1 MITIRKRRLLACI
14 LLIFSTWAPAHA
26 DIAPIPGSVLV
37 RPVFDRS
44 DVACAGA
51 VTSTTARDSQI
62 RVGDRSF
69 VRRHITAS
77 VQIVDLYKAPNP
89 VPAQI
94 NIEYELDIDGG
105 NRIGGSRF
113 DLKEGQ
119 VVPLFLARTVNGAY
133 VFADD
138 FLGAV
143 ELPSLA
149 KRGGDLGMGK
159 LEFALMDDASRSTDG
174 ERLRALRLLQ
184 GLESPSEETISG
196 IEPYIRATDSDLAL
210 TASAVMLKTKTPES
224 VHLLRQYLDQLTG
237 TSQPV
242 VLVSL
247 GAELGQVAD
256 ENCERD
262 VVALRAVLRHAVG
275 PRPHAVM
282 CNQNK
287 SKRAVLFP

>member
-1 MITIRKRRLLACI
+1 
-14 LLIFSTWAPAHA
+14 
-26 DIAPIPGSVLV
+26 
-37 RPVFDRS
+37 
-44 DVACAGA
+44 
-51 VTSTTARDSQI
+51 
-62 RVGDRSF
+62 
-69 VRRHITAS
+69 
-77 VQIVDLYKAPNP
+77 
-89 VPAQI
+89 
-94 NIEYELDIDGG
+94 
-105 NRIGGSRF
+105 
-113 DLKEGQ
+113 
-119 VVPLFLARTVNGAY
+119 
-133 VFADD
+133 
-138 FLGAV
+138 
-143 ELPSLA
+143 
-149 KRGGDLGMGK
+149 MGK
-159 LEFALMDDASRSTDG
+159 LEFALMDDASRSTDS

-184 GLESPSEETISG
+184 GFESPSEETISG
-196 IEPYIRATDSDLAL
+196 IEPYIRATDSELAL